1 MTMRKATILLF
12 AAVIATPALAQ
23 SAPPPASNTE
33 AAPQRKPMMMNRG
46 AFANMSDAGRAT
58 MREAMRA
65 QHDPGHW
72 EKLRTARDRVSA
84 LLAADRLDVAAL
96 RRAMD
101 EERKLADAQQ
111 GRRQAAMLDAFQKL
125 SVEDRKAFAA
135 AAGQGRDRIERRVK
149 NWREGG
155 GRKPDAPKS

>member
-1 MTMRKATILLF
+1 VTKIRPYVALL
-12 AAVIATPALAQ
+12 AALMAAPVLAQ

-33 AAPQRKPMMMNRG
+33 AASQRKAMVLNRG

-84 LLAADRLDVAAL
+84 VLAAERLDVAAL
-96 RRAMD
+96 KRAMD
-101 EERKLADAQQ
+101 EERQLADSQQ
-111 GRRQAAMLDAFQKL
+111 ARRQAAMLEAFQKL
-125 SVEDRKAFAA
+125 SVADRQAFAA
-135 AAGQGRDRIERRVK
+135 DAGKSRERIENRVRI
-149 NWREGG
+149 WREGQP
-155 GRKPDAPKS
+155 KDSPKS